1 LKDETLVVL
10 RDLNLAAL
18 SVVKK
23 DSSKAGNLV
32 FSTDGMMAELKEV

>member
-1 LKDETLVVL
+1 LTDETLAVL

-23 DSSKAGNLV
+23 DSSKAGNLE
-32 FSTDGMMAELKEV
+32 FSKVGMMVELKEV